1 MLMTGRPESDLGPD
15 GLHAQPRSTAQA
27 RLMLIGCGPHARRI
41 YLPALQR
48 LASGLDVRLPL
59 VVDIEAAGVQVRE
72 ALRDVA
78 LRPELLLV
86 APFSGTLPPALE
98 RELDRQLA
106 RHHIEGVIIATEP
119 TVHKAYAD
127 WAIRRHLHILMDKP
141 ITARADAATDP
152 VRATAILDDYL
163 DLQSLH
169 EAAQARKQTVFM
181 VNCQRRFHDGFLF
194 VESLIKDV
202 ADKTGC
208 PVTSLQSSHCDGQ
221 WRFPAEIVT
230 QDYHPYNQGYGKAS
244 HSGYHL
250 FDIAYRLYNAPGL
263 KEKQADAMEIVSSMV
278 RPNGFLQQLTEH
290 DYERLFGGPYRQ
302 VKRWSD
308 TDLKPV
314 YEGYGELDVSAL
326 ISMKKGAETVA
337 NLNIN
342 LMHNGFSRRTWL
354 RPGADLYKGNGRVR
368 HEHHNVQQGPF
379 QNIQIH
385 SYQSND
391 DHDSANGWTDDPG
404 GNNHFDVYVFTN
416 PLISGRKESMQVHK
430 LADLI
435 TASSPPASGTLEM
448 EAMKLKVVRSFVEH
462 VAGLLPKAAMPSQ
475 IDDHIVPVQ
484 LMSGIY
490 LSQVRRS
497 QGGDPIVRSPFGFD
511 TTGARRIADAA

>member
-1 MLMTGRPESDLGPD
+1 MSTTVRPDPDLGPNR
-15 GLHAQPRSTAQA
+15 LYAQPRSTTQA
-27 RLMLIGCGPHARRI
+27 RLLLIGCGPHARRI

-48 LASGLDVRLPL
+48 LAFRLDIRLPL
-59 VVDIEAAGVQVRE
+59 VVDIEPAGPQVRE

-86 APFSGTLPPALE
+86 PPFSDALPPAVE
-98 RELDRQLA
+98 RELDCQLA
-106 RHHIEGVIIATEP
+106 RHHFDGVIIATEP

-141 ITARADAATDP
+141 VTARADAATDP
-152 VRATAILDDYL
+152 RRAAAILEDYL
-163 DLQSLH
+163 ELH
-169 EAAQARKQTVFM
+169 SMHETAQVRKPTIFM
-181 VNCQRRFHDGFLF
+181 VNCQRRFHDGFLL
-194 VESLIKDV
+194 VESLLKDV
-202 ADKTGC
+202 ADRTGC

-221 WRFPAEIVT
+221 WRLPAEIVT

-278 RPNGFLQQLTEH
+278 RPNGFLQQLTEQ
-290 DYERLFGGPYRQ
+290 DYERLFGGSYQ
-302 VKRWSD
+302 EVKRWSD

-391 DHDSANGWTDDPG
+391 DHDSANGWTDSLG

-416 PLISGRKESMQVHK
+416 PLISGRKESMQIHQ
-430 LADLI
+430 LTDLI
-435 TASSPPASGTLEM
+435 NTPSASGALAM
-448 EAMKLKVVRSFVEH
+448 EAMKLKVVRNFVEH
-462 VAGLLPKAAMPSQ
+462 VAGILPKEAIPSQ

-484 LMSGIY
+484 IMSGIY

-497 QGGDPIVRSPFGFD
+497 QGGDPIVRSPFGF
-511 TTGARRIADAA
+511 GAAGAGRIANAA